1 MDNTKETAKIIEDFG
16 INAMGGFNIYYND
29 GSFITVD
36 KKTLIKMLNN
46 TIK

>member
-1 MDNTKETAKIIEDFG
+1 MDSIKETVRIIEDFG
-16 INAMGGFNIYYND
+16 INATGGFNIYYND
-29 GSFITVD
+29 GSVITVD